1 MTIYHTFS
9 KSLAVEATEIKKV
22 FLSTMKLTKIMVREG
37 LVKQSTDHFVGD
49 GYFFLVDADRV
60 LVDDI

>member
-1 MTIYHTFS
+1 
-9 KSLAVEATEIKKV
+9 LAVEATEIKKV